1 MLPRAL
7 AGDKK
12 PENWLGF
19 VDEIYAIV
27 LTLILIELPST
38 FLDLIKQYTEN
49 DLRRDRTE
57 FIN

>member
-19 VDEIYAIV
+19 VDEIYAVV
-27 LTLILIELPST
+27 LTLVLIELPST

-49 DLRRDRTE
+49 RSSAGSY
-57 FIN
+57 